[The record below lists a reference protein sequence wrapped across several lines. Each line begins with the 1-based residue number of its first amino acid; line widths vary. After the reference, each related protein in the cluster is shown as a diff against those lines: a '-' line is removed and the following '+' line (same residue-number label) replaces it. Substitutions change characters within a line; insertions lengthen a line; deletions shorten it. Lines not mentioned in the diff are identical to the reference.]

1 MHMMTRPTAWW
12 FKALLG
18 TALGLAV
25 WVPAAPEPAPTY
37 RGHGLAMHGDLKYP
51 ADFAHFD
58 YARPDA
64 PKGGALRLGA
74 IGGYDSFNGFILR
87 GSPAEGLE
95 LLYDTL
101 LVESADEP
109 FSCYGR
115 LVETMEVPADRS
127 SVTFD
132 LRPGARWHDGKP
144 ITADDVVFTFN
155 SLMEKGHPSFKFY
168 YKSVQA
174 VEKLGERRV
183 RFAFSQDETN
193 REMPLIIGQI
203 AVLPKHY
210 WEGRDLAATT
220 LDPPLGSGPYRL
232 KAFEANRYVTYER
245 VPDYWAADIPVCR
258 GLYNAGEIT
267 YEYYRDQVVLLEAF
281 KAGKLDIHVESMA
294 KNWATAYDLPAV
306 TQGLMLKEEIPH
318 QRTAGM
324 QAYVFNLRR
333 PIFQDPRV
341 RQAVAC
347 AFDFTLSNRKFFYD
361 SYTRC
366 RSYFGNSELEAKGLP
381 EGEELEVLRQLDKES
396 PGQVPPEVFTAEYNA
411 PSTGPWTDEKEH
423 SRAMRQNL
431 RQAKDL
437 LQAAGWTVR
446 AEDRALVN
454 QAVRDARNEP
464 MPFAFEVLL
473 VSPAFERIT
482 LPFTQEL
489 EKLGI
494 KATVRTVDTA
504 QYQNRVDSYDFDM
517 VVQSWGQSQS
527 PGNEQRD
534 MWTTQA
540 AGTNGS
546 QNLAG
551 IRSPAVDKAVDLV
564 IQAAD
569 RKSLVQ
575 RTRAL
580 DRLLQWGHYVVP
592 QWYYGRDRVASWDK
606 FGRPAVVPL
615 RGGVNLMAW
624 WLDPAKTASFDER
637 LEALK

>member
-1 MHMMTRPTAWW
+1 MM
-12 FKALLG
+12 KQ
-18 TALGLAV
+18 ALGRFLGVLLCTVSGLGPWGAV
-25 WVPAAPEPAPTY
+25 TAREAETY

-51 ADFAHFD
+51 ADFKHFD
-58 YARPDA
+58 YVRPDA
-64 PKGGALRLGA
+64 PKGGTLRLGA
-74 IGGYDSFNGFILR
+74 TGGYDSFNGFILR
-87 GSPAEGLE
+87 GTAAEGLE

-101 LVESADEP
+101 LVDSADEP
-109 FSCYGR
+109 FSSYGR
-115 LVETMEVPADRS
+115 LAEAMEVPADRS
-127 SVTFD
+127 WVCFD
-132 LRPGARWHDGKP
+132 LRPTARWHDGKP

-155 SLMEKGHPSFKFY
+155 TLMEKGHPSFRFY
-168 YKSVQA
+168 YKSVTA
-174 VEKLGERRV
+174 VERLDERRV
-183 RFAFSQDETN
+183 RFTFSPEETN
-193 REMPLIIGQI
+193 HELPLIIGQI

-210 WEGRDLAATT
+210 WDTREIAATT
-220 LDPPLGSGPYRL
+220 LEPPLGSGPYRI

-245 VPDYWAADIPVCR
+245 VPGYWGAEVPVCR

-306 TQGLMLKEEIPH
+306 HQGLMRKEEIPH

-333 PIFQDPRV
+333 PFFQDPRV
-341 RQAVAC
+341 RLAIAC
-347 AFDFTLSNRKFFYD
+347 AFDFALSNRKFFYD

-381 EGEELEVLRQLDKES
+381 EGEELEVLRQLDREF

-411 PSTGPWTDEKEH
+411 PSTGSWTDEREH
-423 SRAMRQNL
+423 SRARRQNL
-431 RQAKDL
+431 RQATEL
-437 LQAAGWTVR
+437 LRAAGWSVR
-446 AEDRALVN
+446 AADRALVN
-454 QAVRDARNEP
+454 ESVRDAKNAP
-464 MPFAFEVLL
+464 APFAFEVLL

-482 LPFTQEL
+482 LPFVQEL
-489 EKLGI
+489 EKLGV
-494 KATVRTVDTA
+494 KASVRTVDTA
-504 QYQNRVDSYDFDM
+504 QYQNRLDSYGFDM
-517 VVQSWGQSQS
+517 VVQTWGQSQS

-534 MWTTQA
+534 MWTSQA
-540 AGTNGS
+540 AATPGS

-551 IRSPAVDKAVDLV
+551 IRNPAVDRAVDLL

-592 QWYYGRDRVASWDK
+592 QWYYGRDRVAYWDT

-615 RGGVNLMAW
+615 RGGVNIMAW
-624 WLDPAKTASFDER
+624 WVDPVKAASFHQR
-637 LEALK
+637 FKALK

>member
-1 MHMMTRPTAWW
+1 VGRCLGAILCTGLVCGA
-12 FKALLG
+12 ALR
-18 TALGLAV
+18 
-25 WVPAAPEPAPTY
+25 AAEATPY

-51 ADFAHFD
+51 AGFGHFE

-64 PKGGALRLGA
+64 PKGGTLRLGA
-74 IGGYDSFNGFILR
+74 TGGYDSFNSFILR
-87 GSPAEGLE
+87 GTPAEGLE

-101 LVESADEP
+101 LESSADEP
-109 FSCYGR
+109 FSSYGR
-115 LVETMEVPADRS
+115 LAETMEVPADRS
-127 SVTFD
+127 WVSFD
-132 LRPGARWHDGKP
+132 LRPTARWHDGKP
-144 ITADDVVFTFN
+144 ITATDVVFTFN
-155 SLMEKGHPSFKFY
+155 TLMEKGHPSFKFY
-168 YKSVQA
+168 YKSVKT
-174 VEKLGERRV
+174 VEALAERRV
-183 RFAFSQDETN
+183 RFTFSPDETN

-210 WEGRDLAATT
+210 WESRDIAATT
-220 LDPPLGSGPYRL
+220 LEPPLGSGPYRI
-232 KAFEANRYVTYER
+232 KAFETNRYVTYER
-245 VPDYWAADIPVCR
+245 VTDYWGADIPVCK
-258 GLYNAGEIT
+258 GMYNAGEIT

-281 KAGKLDIHVESMA
+281 KAAKLDIHIESMA

-306 TQGLMLKEEIPH
+306 HQGLMLKEEIPN

-333 PIFQDPRV
+333 PLFQDRRV
-341 RQAVAC
+341 RLAIAG
-347 AFDFTLSNRKFFYD
+347 AFDFELSNRKFFFE

-366 RSYFGNSELEAKGLP
+366 RSYFGNSELEGKGLP
-381 EGEELEVLRQLDKES
+381 AGEELELLRQLDREF
-396 PGQVPPEVFTAEYNA
+396 PGQVPPEVFTEEYNA

-431 RQAKDL
+431 RKATEL
-437 LQAAGWTVR
+437 LREAGWSVR
-446 AEDRALVN
+446 PEDRVLVN
-454 QAVRDARNEP
+454 PAVRDDKNERV
-464 MPFAFEVLL
+464 PFAFEILL

-482 LPFTQEL
+482 LPYVQDL

-517 VVQSWGQSQS
+517 VVHTWGQSQS

-534 MWTTQA
+534 MWSSQA
-540 AGTNGS
+540 AGTAGT

-551 IRSPAVDKAVDLV
+551 VRNPAVDKAVDLV

-569 RKSLVQ
+569 RASLVQ

-592 QWYYGRDRVASWDK
+592 QWYYGRDRIASWDK

-615 RGGVNLMAW
+615 RGGVNITAW
-624 WLDPAKTASFDER
+624 WVDAAKAASFDGR
-637 LEALK
+637 LKALK